1 MAASMDTLLERASA
15 LSQRNTSRAGD
26 LFKKLTQDVARL
38 TEENAQLQV
47 QVTKL
52 TELCERREQDLAAT
66 RSELRVKTQL
76 AVREREQAE
85 RVLADAK
92 KEAEVA
98 HNTLRVL
105 RADPV
110 LDARVANASRI
121 AADPAAVARAE
132 REGADARTRQ
142 AAAAAAAAP
151 SFSVHGAAKDVIAQI
166 AGSGAGGAAAQQ
178 SATSGFG
185 AAGGAAAFALP
196 SAASMAPIAPGA
208 GSASFGP
215 VEVGDSAAASAAIER
230 VRAILMADPAVAA
243 VLDERRV
250 REAALEAAGIG
261 AAAAAKQ
268 AREAVEESSAAAA
281 AVDRVR
287 IASLEKKLATAREAA
302 EAARADLELE
312 RKAVTQLTAERVDR
326 AALEATV
333 ERLRGQLLS
342 LLQQQEAINMY
353 FALMDGTPDAGA
365 GITLV
370 GLEEPH
376 HSAAGHGHGHGSSS
390 AGGAG
395 GAVGAVGGTAAQRAA
410 AKAAYDALDGSSSPS
425 GSGSSSAVGAGNMAS
440 YVAAMREA
448 QQRAAQ
454 SVMAEVAAADA
465 AVAAQNEVVAGAVVA
480 RGQEAKRRAQA
491 MLESR
496 KPTTTGAG
504 AGAGVGPSGGASA
517 DGSDGDDGS
526 HDGESDPVLAAE
538 EAAAAAARRRAE
550 LADAGRAPDDQDRA
564 LAAFQAPLMGLRSV
578 GGSLIPSAAVDA
590 VLSLLADS
598 DGEEDERA
606 RRAKKAAAA
615 AARKAAA
622 APVDSIAAAAS
633 ATRATLSSDIDGID
647 RDEDEVAAQAA
658 AEAAVRALAKEDP
671 LQASAEAEKADAEAL
686 KRAVAAEGWLAP
698 LADRTRFVPHGSGRP
713 GQPAFVPIAMLSR
726 RIFVLLWRNARKTAQ
741 RSFAAAARDAAAEAG
756 GAAVP
761 TGPCTIGS
769 DMTLRLGD
777 LSEGAPEE
785 MQRIPGLWEQL
796 ARSARRIA
804 ESTAAPT
811 GTGAAG
817 SSSSSAASD
826 AWQWVPL
833 SESNWEWAVAKA
845 LPGVHRGVLLLRL
858 AERLRCELGD
868 LVIRLPEYA
877 APEVLLG
884 NDEADAVQERLF
896 VLLAARVWGVTPA
909 AASAAIRAQITG
921 AAYNPAAAAAKRD
934 PLDEDDESDRAA
946 AARDAAAAASG
957 AAAAASTAAEEGLR
971 GGYITLHDILAKAF
985 PVWSILGA
993 YPEFA
998 PPALRP
1004 IARGAAGGNGGGV
1017 DLDPAAGG
1025 STRVTLATWHEF
1037 FVRRARTASLPE
1049 LVHLLRA
1056 LRYLLVAASGK
1067 HRRDWWAR
1075 APILTPLLLQ
1085 SMSEEE
1091 RDAQRIKP
1099 KDGSATAAT
1108 AAPSFGSK
1116 VAGAIDG
1123 SGECIIM

>member
-76 AVREREQAE
+76 AAREREQAD
-85 RVLADAK
+85 RTLADAK
-92 KEAEVA
+92 KEAELA
-98 HNTLRVL
+98 NNTLRVL

-110 LDARVANASRI
+110 LDARIANAARI
-121 AADPAAVARAE
+121 AGDPAAIARAE
-132 REGADARTRQ
+132 REGADARARQ
-142 AAAAAAAAP
+142 AAIAAASAP

-166 AGSGAGGAAAQQ
+166 AGVPVPQPGNPSGAGVGA
-178 SATSGFG
+178 G
-185 AAGGAAAFALP
+185 AVAGV
-196 SAASMAPIAPGA
+196 APISPA
-208 GSASFGP
+208 GLAAVGSL
-215 VEVGDSAAASAAIER
+215 EVGDSGVASAAVER
-230 VRAILMADPAVAA
+230 VRAILLSDPAVAA

-268 AREAVEESSAAAA
+268 AREAAEEAAAALA

-312 RKAVTQLTAERVDR
+312 KKAVTQLTAERVDR

-333 ERLRGQLLS
+333 DRLRGQLLS

-370 GLEEPH
+370 GLEDPAA
-376 HSAAGHGHGHGSSS
+376 SASSASSS
-390 AGGAG
+390 AGAASSSGAG
-395 GAVGAVGGTAAQRAA
+395 VGATASQRAA
-410 AKAAYDALDGSSSPS
+410 AKAAYDALDGSGGAA
-425 GSGSSSAVGAGNMAS
+425 GSGGSAVGAGNMAS

-454 SVMAEVAAADA
+454 TVLAEMAAADA
-465 AVAAQNEVVAGAVVA
+465 AVAAQSESVVGAVVA

-491 MLESR
+491 KLEGR
-496 KPTTTGAG
+496 KPASGGGSGIGPAG
-504 AGAGVGPSGGASA
+504 AAEAHGE
-517 DGSDGDDGS
+517 DDDGDDG
-526 HDGESDPVLAAE
+526 HVSDPERAAE
-538 EAAAAAARRRAE
+538 EKAAAASRRRAE
-550 LADAGRAPDDQDRA
+550 LADAARAPDDQDKA

-578 GGSLIPSAAVDA
+578 GGGLMPTAALDA
-590 VLSLLADS
+590 MFSLLADS
-598 DGEEDERA
+598 DSDDNGGKSKRSRSKGA
-606 RRAKKAAAA
+606 GAKGAGAV
-615 AARKAAA
+615 
-622 APVDSIAAAAS
+622 VDSVAAAS
-633 ATRATLSSDIDGID
+633 AAGPSRVSADIDGIE
-647 RDEDEVAAQAA
+647 RDEEEAEAQEA

-686 KRAVAAEGWLAP
+686 RRAVAAEGWLAP

-713 GQPAFVPIAMLSR
+713 GQPAYVPIAMLSR

-741 RSFAAAARDAAAEAG
+741 RTAAAAREAALKAG
-756 GAAVP
+756 APAP
-761 TGPCTIGS
+761 PPCTVGA

-796 ARSARRIA
+796 TRSAKRIA
-804 ESTAAPT
+804 ETTAAP
-811 GTGAAG
+811 A
-817 SSSSSAASD
+817 SSSSSSSSSSGAGATASPSE
-826 AWQWVPL
+826 AWLWVPL
-833 SESNWEWAVAKA
+833 GEANWEWAVSKA

-868 LVIRLPEYA
+868 LIIRLPEYA

-896 VLLAARVWGVTPA
+896 VLLAARVWGVTPS
-909 AASAAIRAQITG
+909 AASAAIRASLTG
-921 AAYNPAAAAAKRD
+921 GQSGASSAASSAASVAEEE
-934 PLDEDDESDRAA
+934 DEADKAA
-946 AARDAAAAASG
+946 AARDAAT
-957 AAAAASTAAEEGLR
+957 AAAAGAGSEEAKAEREQAMR
-971 GGYITLHDILAKAF
+971 GGYITLHDIFVKAF

-993 YPEFA
+993 HPEFA
-998 PPALRP
+998 PLALRSKC
-1004 IARGAAGGNGGGV
+1004 GV
-1017 DLDPAAGG
+1017 DLDPASGG
-1025 STRVTLATWHEF
+1025 STRVTLAVWHEF
-1037 FVRRARTASLPE
+1037 FVRLARTNSLPE

-1075 APILTPLLLQ
+1075 KPILTPLLLQ
-1085 SMSEEE
+1085 SLSEEE
-1091 RDAQRIKP
+1091 RESKRIKP
-1099 KDGSATAAT
+1099 KDGSASAAT
-1108 AAPSFGSK
+1108 DEPSFGSK

-1123 SGECIIM
+1123 SGDCIIM